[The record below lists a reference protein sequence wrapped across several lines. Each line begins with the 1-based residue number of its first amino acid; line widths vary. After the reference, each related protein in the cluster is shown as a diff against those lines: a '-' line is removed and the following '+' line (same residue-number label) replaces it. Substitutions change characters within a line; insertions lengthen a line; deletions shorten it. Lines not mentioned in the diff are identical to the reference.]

1 MISFFLCLKQ
11 LIWFAFF
18 HSVSS
23 FTFLMFILISGVG
36 YLVVSVIE
44 TKLPFHLCS
53 SAWRI
58 HFNLTFF
65 RGNFCS
71 VFLLLFGRLMCQWS
85 HRNVYWSAFNC
96 FIAHLF
102 YLPLKIIH
110 SEHSCVL
117 SGSKPLLFQNG
128 KICLL
133 EVSLDVLNN
142 TKEVI
147 KLEVERTWIYALE
160 SNTTLKQ
167 VKWAIR
173 QKFLYPMLYA
183 INHAVGSLRP
193 FTFSS
198 SPEYA
203 NALFLYKMPRQ

>member
-1 MISFFLCLKQ
+1 MRPSSLFTYALVCGESILVWPFLGEIFYQ
-11 LIWFAFF
+11 
-18 HSVSS
+18 
-23 FTFLMFILISGVG
+23 
-36 YLVVSVIE
+36 
-44 TKLPFHLCS
+44 
-53 SAWRI
+53 
-58 HFNLTFF
+58 
-65 RGNFCS
+65 
-71 VFLLLFGRLMCQWS
+71 VFLLLFGMLIYLWS
-85 HRNVYWSAFNC
+85 HRNVYCHAFNC

-110 SEHSCVL
+110 CEHSCIL

>member
-1 MISFFLCLKQ
+1 ML
-11 LIWFAFF
+11 
-18 HSVSS
+18 
-23 FTFLMFILISGVG
+23 ILIARVG
-36 YLVVSVIE
+36 HLTVRVIE
-44 TKLPFHLCS
+44 TRLPFSLMLWCVKNPFWS
-53 SAWRI
+53 D
-58 HFNLTFF
+58 NFF
-65 RGNFCS
+65 RKNILLIF
-71 VFLLLFGRLMCQWS
+71 FLLLFDMLIYWWS
-85 HRNVYWSAFNC
+85 HRNVYCHVFNC

-102 YLPLKIIH
+102 YLPWKIIH
-110 SEHSCVL
+110 CEHSCIL
-117 SGSKPLLFQNG
+117 SGSEPLLFQNG